1 MNLQAIGKD
10 LFNKI
15 RGRFPGVTI
24 GDSEG
29 KITNKPEDA
38 RFFDFEFKEGGN
50 VLGKVSIS
58 ISEEDGLV
66 VLHNKDFVEGADD
79 SVKSSW
85 YNFLKEM
92 GQFAKARVLG
102 FDTRDI
108 TKSNLEKRDY
118 EYMSKGKEVDKVS
131 ESNLFGTTKTSFQ
144 SIGEA
149 RLVIKHSK
157 PVDQSVAGGRTHR
170 IESIFIESSEGE
182 RFKYP
187 IKHLN
192 GARAMARHV
201 SEGGKPFDAFGK
213 YITGLSEELSK
224 LKSFKTYMNRSNVMA
239 EGLREYQG
247 IVDERIDTIKNEC
260 LKLQRP
266 TNYKDT
272 FENFKESDAV
282 EVPADIKK
290 NWIDELTIKT
300 FKEELQDVFPYIYKL
315 VTEKTAVQDLDPES
329 FEAHGYQGGTEAR
342 RYEYD
347 LVGDYSPE
355 QPVSE
360 KDAEQVKALLQKAG
374 INADVESRE
383 DRYQGIVIHTDAGK
397 EDVEKVLGGMI
408 ESIGKVFDDFEDA
421 MEQIV
426 DEGNSLFSND
436 AEEQKEAVEKLNQ
449 MMQKHFPVGVNGTNG
464 IESIAGI
471 IDDEDFNNQI
481 QRAAEE
487 DSDMCM
493 RPMIMDYVMKKDP
506 QLASRLDTGD
516 MKTEEKGKRSG
527 VEITPELKE
536 KVQAWWDKYSK
547 YEGGNGNTMP
557 EGYLEYALDSGIGT
571 DAYNADEYIKVSKE
585 MGMDNDD
592 SDAETE
598 MDQEELMNKMPI
610 TKAMFDEIVDIT
622 GKPSIEDSAN
632 IVQDVVKHFVE
643 KEGTVKEMGDA
654 ETEISDGI
662 FVVQRGDNAD
672 GVTKEDPYVVGELYA
687 DPELSAEDIQKTLK
701 DYVQNKNLA
710 PKVDFRPDDSGSS
723 VIDGKAYRGEVVM
736 NWLGGK
742 PITKKSTFYKAPHE
756 AITFEDIKPYVSMY
770 KGDDGK
776 TVFDVLN
783 KDGNSVKKFGDA
795 KAAMEYLHKNF
806 DELRYGSKEK
816 EAMVDPEGNAQY
828 GDESKEIALDQWNNM
843 SKEEKEEYGSFG
855 AYLKSDDFQT
865 HLDHLRSK
873 FEKDGET
880 KPETPNAS
888 EQDVQEFVKSFYDYT
903 NNQFPKGETAVIT
916 AVEKKFGD
924 AQIKTAQEAI
934 ARLMADKDP
943 KMSRIKKLAG
953 VQ

>member
-157 PVDQSVAGGRTHR
+157 PVDQSVAGGRSHR

-213 YITGLSEELSK
+213 YISGLSEELSK

-282 EVPADIKK
+282 EVPEDIKK

-355 QPVSE
+355 EPVSE

-464 IESIAGI
+464 IESLAGI

-557 EGYLEYALDSGIGT
+557 EGYLDYALDSGIGT
-571 DAYNADEYIKVSKE
+571 DAYNADEYMKVSKE

-776 TVFDVLN
+776 MVYDVLD
-783 KDGNSVKKFGDA
+783 KDSKSVFKTGDA
-795 KAAMEYLHKNF
+795 KEAMKYLKNNF
-806 DELRYGSKEK
+806 DKLRSGKK
-816 EAMVDPEGNAQY
+816 EAMVDPEGNPQY

-843 SKEEKEEYGSFG
+843 SKEEKEEYGSFSV
-855 AYLKSDDFQT
+855 YLKSDDFQA

-873 FEKDGET
+873 FEKDEAP
-880 KPETPNAS
+880 KPEMPNAS
-888 EQDVQEFVKSFYDYT
+888 EEDVQEFIKSFFDYT
-903 NNQFPKGETAVIT
+903 SNQFPKGETAILT

-924 AQIKTAQEAI
+924 AHIRTAQEAI
-934 ARLMADKDP
+934 HKMTAGKDHEIE
-943 KMSRIKKLAG
+943 KIKKLAG

>member
-79 SVKSSW
+79 SIKSSW

-170 IESIFIESSEGE
+170 IESIFIESAEGE

-239 EGLREYQG
+239 EGLREYQD

-282 EVPADIKK
+282 EVPEDIKK

-355 QPVSE
+355 EPVSE

-421 MEQIV
+421 MEQII

-436 AEEQKEAVEKLNQ
+436 PAEQKEAVEKLNQ
-449 MMQKHFPVGVNGTNG
+449 LMQKHFPVGVNGTNG
-464 IESIAGI
+464 IESLQGL

-481 QRAAEE
+481 QSAAEE
-487 DSDMCM
+487 DSDTCM
-493 RPMIMDYVMKKDP
+493 RPMIMDYVMK
-506 QLASRLDTGD
+506 
-516 MKTEEKGKRSG
+516 M
-527 VEITPELKE
+527 
-536 KVQAWWDKYSK
+536 
-547 YEGGNGNTMP
+547 
-557 EGYLEYALDSGIGT
+557 
-571 DAYNADEYIKVSKE
+571 
-585 MGMDNDD
+585 
-592 SDAETE
+592 
-598 MDQEELMNKMPI
+598 
-610 TKAMFDEIVDIT
+610 
-622 GKPSIEDSAN
+622 
-632 IVQDVVKHFVE
+632 
-643 KEGTVKEMGDA
+643 
-654 ETEISDGI
+654 
-662 FVVQRGDNAD
+662 
-672 GVTKEDPYVVGELYA
+672 
-687 DPELSAEDIQKTLK
+687 
-701 DYVQNKNLA
+701 
-710 PKVDFRPDDSGSS
+710 
-723 VIDGKAYRGEVVM
+723 
-736 NWLGGK
+736 
-742 PITKKSTFYKAPHE
+742 
-756 AITFEDIKPYVSMY
+756 
-770 KGDDGK
+770 
-776 TVFDVLN
+776 
-783 KDGNSVKKFGDA
+783 
-795 KAAMEYLHKNF
+795 
-806 DELRYGSKEK
+806 
-816 EAMVDPEGNAQY
+816 
-828 GDESKEIALDQWNNM
+828 KEI
-843 SKEEKEEYGSFG
+843 
-855 AYLKSDDFQT
+855 
-865 HLDHLRSK
+865 
-873 FEKDGET
+873 
-880 KPETPNAS
+880 
-888 EQDVQEFVKSFYDYT
+888 
-903 NNQFPKGETAVIT
+903 I
-916 AVEKKFGD
+916 
-924 AQIKTAQEAI
+924 
-934 ARLMADKDP
+934 
-943 KMSRIKKLAG
+943 
-953 VQ
+953 